1 MPKVL
6 MSVLCAT
13 AVLPALAAAPAVAQ
27 AAAPA
32 PTGAA
37 FSVETT
43 DLGTLLDNPGAKAVL
58 VKHLP
63 ELVGNAQIQMA
74 RSMTL
79 KQVQGFAGDA
89 LTDEK
94 LAAVQADLDKLP
106 KR

>member
-1 MPKVL
+1 MRSIL
-6 MSVLCAT
+6 T
-13 AVLPALAAAPAVAQ
+13 AALIAVAAPFAFVAGPV
-27 AAAPA
+27 AAEAPA
-32 PTGAA
+32 AGG

-63 ELVGNAQIQMA
+63 SLVENEQIQMA
-74 RSMTL
+74 RSLTL
-79 KQVQGFAGDA
+79 KQLQQYTGDG

-106 KR
+106 K